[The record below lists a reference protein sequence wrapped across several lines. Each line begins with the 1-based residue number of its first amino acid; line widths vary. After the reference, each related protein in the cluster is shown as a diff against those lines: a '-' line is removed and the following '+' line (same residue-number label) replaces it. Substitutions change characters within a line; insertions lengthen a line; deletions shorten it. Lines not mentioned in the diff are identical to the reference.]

1 MRHLKMQTLAFQLT
15 FHSGKLYI
23 WVDVWPRLTL
33 HLPTDCR
40 QGHYDWPQICSWWWC
55 DLHKPSLTYQPNKT
69 FTLIRGVSSPLML
82 PWQGAAQCL
91 IIYFHYCLL
100 LYKIFSK
107 YWLYDKIYSSSFQK
121 KIVKI
126 WDNWDLSWTYLSL
139 ESQKYAYQRTA
150 DRAVGLA
157 SNVQ

>member
-1 MRHLKMQTLAFQLT
+1 MIPRPIYSFLKKLKIIKNDNNDNNNKSNIVRHLKMQTLAFQLT

-69 FTLIRGVSSPLML
+69 STLIRGVSSPKMF

-100 LYKIFSK
+100 LHKHSIK
-107 YWLYDKIYSSSFQK
+107 YFPNIDYMTSSFQVPFRRK
-121 KIVKI
+121 
-126 WDNWDLSWTYLSL
+126 L
-139 ESQKYAYQRTA
+139 
-150 DRAVGLA
+150 
-157 SNVQ
+157 